1 MVDHMK
7 PAKAMRLRTHYWLL
21 AFSIV
26 LPIAVFCSI
35 ALDMLLTSHRTS
47 AMRQIEESARSVTL
61 EVDGEIRRAQS
72 VLRALANSHA
82 LATGDTRRFYEEA
95 SAANAGPGG
104 WIILYDPEGRQLVNT
119 RLAYGMELAVR
130 PDVNLVRQ
138 QLASGTGIVSGVKW
152 GASLQGTFVMVEQ
165 PITTASGVH
174 YVIGQAFSPSYFG
187 GTIAGRTIPEHWP
200 VCVLD
205 GAGTVIA
212 RSGVGDGAGSSKQA
226 MPDVLAA
233 LRTERSGPLRHTLKD
248 GTEVYSYFVHSAL
261 SDWAVVVSAP
271 VSEVNAAVLR
281 GMSVV
286 IFGFV
291 IAIGGALA
299 LGVYTGRRLVRFVS
313 SASLA
318 ARALGGDTAV
328 TGLRRSNIGEMEAL
342 NDAIREADARL
353 RREMLSRATA
363 EQERNELLV
372 LERAARENAER
383 QNAAK
388 DEFLAMLGHEL
399 RNPLG
404 AITSAVAV
412 LDRGTQPGLPPQAAE
427 RARDVLRRQ
436 AAHLRSLVDD
446 LLEVN
451 RALMGK
457 LALDRRPLDL
467 AEAVRACL
475 DTLHA
480 AGRLSAHRVEL
491 VAAPAPVVA
500 DPTRLAQ
507 VIDNIMDNAV
517 KYSPAGTRISIVVAQ
532 SEGMAELTV
541 CDEGIG
547 ISPEL
552 LPNVF
557 NVFVQGEQSLQRIQ
571 GGLGIGLTLVRRL
584 VEMHGGTVTLASA
597 GCNKGTCATVRL
609 PLAAADVAPHA
620 GEDGGGA
627 GAAVP
632 EPAQADGGAPP
643 QQEMLPRAGDAI
655 LRGHGIRVLLVEDN
669 EDARAM
675 LVMMLEL
682 HGCTVLEA
690 EDGRTALALAAAG
703 APDLALIDI
712 GLPEMDGYA
721 VARALLADPATRG
734 IRLVAL
740 TGYGTDED
748 RERARAA
755 GFSQHITKPLA
766 PDCLRALLADL
777 AASPTD

>member
-1 MVDHMK
+1 
-7 PAKAMRLRTHYWLL
+7 MRLRTHYWLL

-95 SAANAGPGG
+95 NAANAGPGG
-104 WIILYDPEGRQLVNT
+104 WIILYDTEGRQLVNT

-130 PDVNLVRQ
+130 PDVDLVRQ

-165 PITTASGVH
+165 PITTASGAQ
-174 YVIGQAFSPSYFG
+174 YVIGQAFSPSYFAR
-187 GTIAGRTIPEHWP
+187 TITGRTIPEHWP

-212 RSGVGDGAGSSKQA
+212 RSGDDAGSSKQA

-233 LRTERSGPLRHTLKD
+233 LRAQRSGPLRHTLKD
-248 GTEVYSYFVHSAL
+248 ATEVYSYFVHSGL

-286 IFGFV
+286 IFGFG

-318 ARALGGDTAV
+318 ARALGGEEAV

-363 EQERNELLV
+363 ENERNELLV

-412 LDRGTQPGLPPQAAE
+412 LDRGSQAGMPPQAAE

-457 LALDRRPLDL
+457 LALDCHPLDL

-480 AGRLSAHRVEL
+480 AGRLSAHRIEL

-517 KYSPAGTRISIVVAQ
+517 KYSPAGTRIAIVVAQ

-541 CDEGIG
+541 SDEGIG

-557 NVFVQGEQSLQRIQ
+557 NVFVQGEQSLQRVQ

-597 GCNKGTCATVRL
+597 GCNQGTCATVRL

-620 GEDGGGA
+620 GDDGDGGDT
-627 GAAVP
+627 GAALP
-632 EPAQADGGAPP
+632 QPAQADVGAAPP
-643 QQEMLPRAGDAI
+643 PEIVPQAGDPVVQG
-655 LRGHGIRVLLVEDN
+655 RGIRVLLVEDN

-721 VARALLADPATRG
+721 VARALLAAPATRG

-755 GFSQHITKPLA
+755 GFAQHITKPLA
-766 PDCLRALLADL
+766 PECLRALLADL
-777 AASPTD
+777 APSPTD